1 LRANEQESFDDGLN
15 LCRPESLTAVYGE
28 AMGDELDRRIAT
40 ALSTDVPSAEVAAL
54 IVELVAAVSKS
65 EEAVAAQHSTAVE
78 PAVSLEPESARAAIR
93 ADDADYDQLCSA
105 LPRLKARLAELQAA
119 EYAKAW
125 EKDYERVKA
134 QVEEMARKWTEYPK
148 LVAQLI
154 DILDTATIDQ
164 EISRVNG
171 SAPNGEPRRLRGV
184 ELTARNL
191 EEFNRYH
198 PSVAK
203 SVQLPELELSYKM
216 AWPPPPP
223 SLAAAY
229 AALMTRAGHSEDG

>member
-1 LRANEQESFDDGLN
+1 MGGELN
-15 LCRPESLTAVYGE
+15 
-28 AMGDELDRRIAT
+28 RRIAT
-40 ALSTDVPSAEVAAL
+40 ALSSDVPSAEVAVL
-54 IVELVAAVSKS
+54 IVELVATVSKS
-65 EEAVAAQHSTAVE
+65 EEAVVAERTTVDPAA
-78 PAVSLEPESARAAIR
+78 LLGPESIRTAMR
-93 ADDADYDQLCSA
+93 ADDAAYDLLCSA
-105 LPRLKARLAELQAA
+105 LPKLMARLAELQAA

-125 EKDYERVKA
+125 EKDYKRVKV
-134 QVEEMARKWTEYPK
+134 QVEDAAQKWTEYPK
-148 LVAQLI
+148 LVARLI
-154 DILDTATIDQ
+154 DIFDTAAIDQ

-171 SAPNGEPRRLRGV
+171 SAPNGEQRRLCGV

-203 SVQLPELELSYKM
+203 HVQLPELEHSYKM

-229 AALMTRAGHSEDG
+229 AALITPRTRASRSEDG